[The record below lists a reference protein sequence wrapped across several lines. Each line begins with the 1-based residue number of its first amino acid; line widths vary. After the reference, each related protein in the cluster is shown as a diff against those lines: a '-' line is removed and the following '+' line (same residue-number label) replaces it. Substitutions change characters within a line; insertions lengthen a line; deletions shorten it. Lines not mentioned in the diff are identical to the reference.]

1 MRNKSKADSQ
11 LNTEIERLLALLPI
25 HHDDTV
31 KYDRFTA
38 RLELLTKIQ
47 TTTQS
52 VRVSADTWALIGA
65 NLLGIVLIMGHEYTH
80 PITTKALNLAIK
92 PR

>member
-1 MRNKSKADSQ
+1 MRKRSTAGSQ
-11 LNTEIERLLALLPI
+11 LNAEIERLLRELPKL
-25 HHDDTV
+25 HDDP
-31 KYDRFTA
+31 KSYDLIAA

-47 TTTQS
+47 TTTKS

-65 NLLGIVLIMGHEYTH
+65 NLIGIVLIMGHEYTH